1 MKITSYAF
9 DKIDTHIEAVAK
21 DGEKLKNKIH
31 ALAISIL
38 SHWANNPEDGL
49 LCAEK
54 MTLLQEASPYHRKSF
69 ADWVAFK
76 TGMQWSEESGRWYV
90 HADQKIKKAKL
101 DAAKEE
107 PFWEVSPPAKANP
120 LTNEAI
126 LKMLQG
132 VLDKQK
138 KHEKNP
144 VEGDEFSYS
153 ANEHI
158 RAAIKAL
165 SEGADG

>member
-1 MKITSYAF
+1 MKIHAYDFA
-9 DKIDTHIEAVAK
+9 KIDSHIEAVQK
-21 DGEKLKNKIH
+21 DGEKLQSKIH

-69 ADWVAFK
+69 ADWVGLK
-76 TGMQWSEESGRWYV
+76 TGMQWSDESKRWFV
-90 HADQKIKKAKL
+90 HKDQKIKKDKL
-101 DAAKEE
+101 DAAKDE
-107 PFWEVSPPAKANP
+107 PFWKVSPPPKAKP
-120 LTNEAI
+120 LTNEVI
-126 LKMLQG
+126 LKQLQG
-132 VLDKQK
+132 LLDKQK

-144 VEGDEFSYS
+144 VDGDDFSYS

-165 SEGADG
+165 SEG

>member
-1 MKITSYAF
+1 MKIHTYDFS
-9 DKIDTHIEAVAK
+9 KIDNHIQAVEK
-21 DGEKLKNKIH
+21 DGAKLQTKIH

-38 SHWANNPEDGL
+38 SHWANNPADGL

-54 MTLLQEASPYHRKSF
+54 MTDLQNASPYHRKAF
-69 ADWVAFK
+69 ADWVGMK
-76 TGMQWSEESGRWYV
+76 SGMQWSKESERWYV
-90 HADQKIKKAKL
+90 HEDQKIKKDKL
-101 DAAKEE
+101 DAAKNE
-107 PFWEVSPPAKANP
+107 PFWKVSPPQKANP
-120 LTNEAI
+120 LTDEQV

-132 VLDKQK
+132 ILDKQK

-144 VEGDEFSYS
+144 VDDDAFSYK

-165 SEGADG
+165 TQE

>member
-9 DKIDTHIEAVAK
+9 DKIDAHIETVAK
-21 DGEKLKNKIH
+21 DGEKLQNKIH
-31 ALAISIL
+31 SLAISIL
-38 SHWANNPEDGL
+38 SHWANNPADGL
-49 LCAEK
+49 LCSEK

-69 ADWVAFK
+69 ADWVGLK
-76 TGMQWSEESGRWYV
+76 TGMQWSKESGRWYV
-90 HADQKIKKAKL
+90 QEGQKVKKDKL
-101 DAAKEE
+101 DAAKDE
-107 PFWEVSPPAKANP
+107 PFWKVSPPQKANP

-165 SEGADG
+165 SEGAD

>member
-1 MKITSYAF
+1 MKIHAYSF
-9 DKIDTHIEAVAK
+9 DKIDTYIQAVEK
-21 DGEKLKNKIH
+21 DVEKLQTKIH

-54 MTLLQEASPYHRKSF
+54 MTDLQNASPYHRKAF
-69 ADWVAFK
+69 ADWVGLK
-76 TGMQWSEESGRWYV
+76 SGMQWSKESERWFV
-90 HADQKIKKAKL
+90 HKDQKIKKDKL
-101 DAAKEE
+101 DAAKNE
-107 PFWEVSPPAKANP
+107 PFWKVSPPAKANP
-120 LTNEAI
+120 FTDEQV

-132 VLDKQK
+132 ILDKQK

-144 VEGDEFSYS
+144 VDGDEFSYS

-165 SEGADG
+165 TTG